1 MSESFDA
8 IIVGG
13 GLAGLTCARYLCDNG
28 VTCRLLEASDDIGG
42 RVRTDQVDGFLLD
55 RGFQVFLTAYPEARD
70 ILDYEKLELRQFEP
84 GALVRMRGEFQRL
97 SDPWRRPRHLLA
109 TALSPVATLADKMR
123 IARFRKHTT
132 RGEVEDIL
140 TRPQQRTIELLY
152 GRGFSSAVVEQF
164 FRPFLGGVFLD
175 AKLETSS
182 RMCEF
187 VFRMFALGDA
197 TLPAAGMAEIPRQL
211 ANQLPTGVVSAAS
224 PVDSVE
230 GLTVILRSG
239 ERLTGRA
246 VVIATEAPAAQEL
259 IGGRFN
265 TSGRSV
271 CNLYFATDE
280 PPILEPILV
289 LNGDGTGPINNL
301 CVPSEV
307 SSAYAPPG
315 QSLISVT
322 VLGAHEDQQR
332 LVEQVRDQLN
342 DWFGLIATTW
352 RHLRTYAIRYALPSQ
367 SPFSLEPMEKPTA
380 FRDGLFVCGDHGDTG
395 SINGAMA
402 SGRRAAEAVLHTL
415 GDS

>member
-1 MSESFDA
+1 MSESIDA

-13 GLAGLTCARYLCDNG
+13 GLAGLTCARYLCNNG
-28 VTCRLLEASDDIGG
+28 VTCRLLEASDDISG
-42 RVRTDQVDGFLLD
+42 RVRTDLVDGFLLD

-70 ILDYEKLELRQFEP
+70 ILDYEKLKLRQFEP

-152 GRGFSSAVVEQF
+152 RRGFSSAVVEQF

-175 AKLETSS
+175 ADLETSS
-182 RMCEF
+182 RICEF
-187 VFRMFALGDA
+187 VFRMFALGDV
-197 TLPAAGMAEIPRQL
+197 TLPERGMAEIPRQL
-211 ANQLPTGVVSAAS
+211 ANQLPTGVVSVAS

-239 ERLTGRA
+239 ERLTGRT

-259 IGGRFN
+259 IGGRFA
-265 TSGRSV
+265 TTGRSV
-271 CNLYFATDE
+271 SNLYFAADE
-280 PPILEPILV
+280 PLILEPILV

-301 CVPSEV
+301 CVPSQV
-307 SSAYAPPG
+307 AAGYAPPG
-315 QSLISVT
+315 QSLISVS
-322 VLGAHEDQQR
+322 VLGVHVDQQR

-342 DWFGLIATTW
+342 DWFGPIATTW
-352 RHLRTYAIRYALPSQ
+352 RHLRTYSIRYALPSLQ
-367 SPFSLEPMEKPTA
+367 SSAAEPIAKTTVVK
-380 FRDGLFVCGDHGDTG
+380 DGLFISGDHCDTA

-402 SGRRAAEAVLHTL
+402 SGRRAAEAVLQVL
-415 GDS
+415 AES